1 MYASS
6 EYSSD
11 TASIQELIWCQCY
24 KKNTFIMLHSA
35 KHEIYHALLIND
47 VKIPTFVGI
56 LNLMY
61 MINKTSESLKAR
73 FILFIYLFTCIY
85 IMFLSFCI
93 LVIMSS

>member
-1 MYASS
+1 MHASS

-24 KKNTFIMLHSA
+24 KDYTLIMLHSA

-47 VKIPTFVGI
+47 VKIPKIVGI
-56 LNLMY
+56 SNLKY

-73 FILFIYLFTCIY
+73 FIFFKCA
-85 IMFLSFCI
+85 F
-93 LVIMSS
+93 

>member
-1 MYASS
+1 MHASN

-11 TASIQELIWCQCY
+11 TASIQELIWSNVI
-24 KKNTFIMLHSA
+24 KNMFIMLYSA

-73 FILFIYLFTCIY
+73 CIFNVHFSY
-85 IMFLSFCI
+85 HGQLKFL
-93 LVIMSS
+93 LVELSM